1 MIVAVALLLA
11 GCTSADEKDEGRLEQ
26 RVESDTWFTV
36 FLTEAVTAPEKTA
49 VEKHLRDL
57 PDVTDVV
64 FEDHAAAFER
74 MKELYAGSG
83 ESMPA
88 IAPELLPES
97 FIVTMTDQAALR
109 TLRGSPT
116 VGEIEKLPGV
126 RRVVI
131 RCSTAADCRTAGPQP
146 S

>member
-1 MIVAVALLLA
+1 MLVATAVLLT
-11 GCTSADEKDEGRLEQ
+11 GCTTAGGKDEERLQ
-26 RVESDTWFTV
+26 RRVESNTWFTV
-36 FLTEAVTAPEKTA
+36 FLTTAASAPERTA

-57 PDVTDVV
+57 PDVSDVV

-74 MKELYAGSG
+74 MKELYAGSRT
-83 ESMPA
+83 SMPP

-97 FIVTMTDQAALR
+97 FIVTMTSQDALR
-109 TLRGSPT
+109 ELRGSPT

-126 RRVVI
+126 RQVVI
-131 RCSTAADCRTAGPQP
+131 RCGTAAECRSASPRP